1 MQAELLLAVKEDGT
15 IENNVDTFVEETT
28 KALNKYN
35 YVVTEDNQKDVKDDM
50 ATLNKLVKAIKD
62 RRIGFEKELLASW
75 EPSKKKLMDLEKEAL
90 KYRTDLDNGV
100 NVFEDNRK
108 NEKKSEIEQYF
119 ETKEFTL
126 LPLERLFDERWLN
139 ATFKEKQWKEDLDS
153 KIDKINKDIEFVDLM
168 QGDEEYRVL
177 VKSYYLETMD
187 IGEAKS
193 KADIQEARRKEFEAS
208 KKVEE
213 PVVEEVVQPI
223 IETVDH
229 AQEMNEEINQ
239 ELEQDT
245 TRIVTLQ
252 FKVNDEKARKLTA
265 FLKEN
270 DIPFK
275 KVEE

>member
-28 KALNKYN
+28 NALKKYN
-35 YVVTEDNQKDVKDDM
+35 YVVTEENQKDVKEDM
-50 ATLNKLVKAIKD
+50 ATLNKLTKAIKD

-90 KYRTDLDNGV
+90 NYRAELDNGV
-100 NVFEDNRK
+100 TVFEDNRK
-108 NEKKSEIEQYF
+108 NEKKTEIEEYYN
-119 ETKEFTL
+119 TKEFTFF
-126 LPLERLFDERWLN
+126 PLERLFDERWLN
-139 ATFKEKQWKEDLDS
+139 VTCSDKKWKEELDA

-168 QGDEEYRVL
+168 QGDDEYRIL

-208 KKVEE
+208 KRV
-213 PVVEEVVQPI
+213 EVVQPI

-229 AQEMNEEINQ
+229 AQEMKEAVNQ
-239 ELEQDT
+239 ELEKDT
-245 TRIVTLQ
+245 TRIITLQ
-252 FKVNDEKARKLTA
+252 FKVDDEKARKLTT

-275 KVEE
+275 KVEV